1 MERER
6 SKWPFSLAARASPQ
20 TVRDKDNAQP
30 RVAPPQEV
38 RVPHPQLAP
47 PGMSGIK
54 SSRKLGLVQDAPKA
68 KRQEF
73 ESGFA
78 AREFKS
84 LVQSP
89 SGKDRSRDR

>member
-1 MERER
+1 MERNN

-20 TVRDKDNAQP
+20 TIRDKDNAQP
-30 RVAPPQEV
+30 RVAPPQQV

-54 SSRKLGLVQDAPKA
+54 TSRKLALPGDPPKP

-78 AREFKS
+78 SREFKS